1 MNPWDL
7 LLWAFVIGLAAF
19 VASWGIAFAVALI
32 AGAANIHRSYTRTT
46 STKEDIL

>member
-7 LLWAFVIGLAAF
+7 LLWAFVIGL
-19 VASWGIAFAVALI
+19 SALI
-32 AGAANIHRSYTRTT
+32 AAPGLAIAVGLITVAAGGHRYTRIT

>member
-7 LLWAFVIGLAAF
+7 LSWAFVIGLSAF
-19 VASWGIAFAVALI
+19 VAAPGLAVLVGLI
-32 AGAANIHRSYTRTT
+32 TVAAGGHRYTRTT

>member
-7 LLWAFVIGLAAF
+7 LLWAFVIGLSALVAAPGL
-19 VASWGIAFAVALI
+19 AIAVGLI
-32 AGAANIHRSYTRTT
+32 ATAANMHRSTRTT